1 MFCRRS
7 HGIFVCIAFYGCR
20 SGLIDGTWHVLFGYE
35 PGGVTGQ
42 RSINGFTKA
51 VVIAAVS
58 GSRLKASLGKLSSA
72 IVRIAAAMR
81 CIEEVE
87 LSSLQRIAV
96 DGRSF

>member
-35 PGGVTGQ
+35 PGVTGQ
-42 RSINGFTKA
+42 KEHQWVTKA

-87 LSSLQRIAV
+87 LSSLQRIAM